1 MSVSYSGNSQ
11 NSRRLTRDDLVREYN
26 SQNVQRARNARVH
39 SNDTM
44 QSLKEL
50 QERSRLRNLS
60 RTRLDQIR
68 KEEEDRAAQKRAM
81 QRDLQASEARQ
92 DANVHMNETKN
103 RARTTISRP
112 LTSKE
117 FQENT
122 RKNYEHYERERA
134 ARDPFLRKSTSSKE
148 RTVIDGRGTID
159 SRTFNERQEI
169 SNRTIDERDKHQ
181 PTATTSE
188 STRRWKTHSSR
199 ADIPAHAANKPLK
212 TFDLGRSGIGNL
224 FSELPTFVKV
234 SIPIIIILILIVI
247 FLLFR

>member
-44 QSLKEL
+44 QNLKEL

-92 DANVHMNETKN
+92 DANVHMSETKN
-103 RARTTISRP
+103 RSRTTISRP
-112 LTSKE
+112 LTSQE
-117 FQENT
+117 FKENT

-134 ARDPFLRKSTSSKE
+134 ARDPFLRKSSSSKE

-181 PTATTSE
+181 PVATTTE
-188 STRRWKTHSSR
+188 SQKRWKTHSSR

-212 TFDLGRSGIGNL
+212 TFDLGRSGVGNL

-234 SIPIIIILILIVI
+234 SIPVIIILILIVI